1 MNSLFGE
8 EITPGKKPKLN
19 KGLQNS
25 EKTNQ

>member
-1 MNSLFGE
+1 MNNLFPE
-8 EITPGKKPKLN
+8 DITPGKKPKLN